1 VTCRPRL
8 IARSTPDPALIE
20 RFYRAL
26 LGWSPVAPD
35 AHGRPGR
42 TYGPGEA
49 TAVLV
54 EGPRASPWRT
64 FFSTADPD
72 AVIQRALAAG
82 GGVLASELIAG
93 AQEISD
99 RSGDVFGILAGSG
112 RDPAEPRE
120 MGLGAAELASL
131 EPRAAAAF
139 LADVLAAPTHA
150 VVGDP
155 YDLQLLLDEGELVT
169 SVFKRI
175 MFDLPTWVP
184 YIRVRD
190 VRVVTA
196 RATELGARA
205 VIPPAPTPT
214 GAQAIITDPDDVVIG
229 LQEFPYGAEDLRRL
243 VDPDR
248 AATTG

>member
-1 VTCRPRL
+1 VSCRPRI

-26 LGWSPVAPD
+26 LGWSPVAADAYGAPD
-35 AHGRPGR
+35 R

-54 EGPRASPWRT
+54 DGPSASPWRT
-64 FFSTADPD
+64 FFSTPDPA
-72 AVIQRALAAG
+72 AVTRRALAAG
-82 GGVLASELIAG
+82 GAVVPSALIAG
-93 AQEISD
+93 AHEVTD
-99 RSGDVFGILAGSG
+99 RSGDVFGILAGAG

-131 EPRAAAAF
+131 EPQSAAAF
-139 LADVLAAPTHA
+139 LADVLGAPAHT
-150 VVGDP
+150 VPEDP
-155 YDLQLLLDEGELVT
+155 YDLQLVLDDGELVT
-169 SVFKRI
+169 SVFRRI

-214 GAQAIITDPDDVVIG
+214 GAQAVITDPDDVVIG

-243 VDPDR
+243 V
-248 AATTG
+248 AARPTVA